1 MVANPL
7 TTALIGC
14 GQIADAHLQELS
26 RIPTASVAAVCDVHM
41 DLARQAAARFGVP
54 WVFDNVERMLAETR
68 PDVVH
73 ITTPPHTHRPLALGC
88 LDAGAHVYVEKPFTV
103 DTAQAEEVMHAAETR
118 GLRVCLGHDQLFDP
132 AWQECRSRVA
142 AGEVGEIVHVDALQ
156 GYDLDGPFG
165 RVLHD
170 DTSHWVHRLPGGL
183 FQNVMSHALA
193 RILDLIPDEPVDV
206 SARWFPASRSAGF
219 PTELRVLLFG
229 ARSTAALTFSSRAR
243 PTRRVTRVFGSR
255 CTLEVDLD
263 SRTVTVDRSGSWP
276 GPLGK
281 VELVW
286 RRFAQARRHLT
297 AGLVRLGRS
306 DLHYFEGMHVL
317 FEHFYRSIAA
327 DAEMPVPHAD
337 ALRTTRVMDAVF
349 ESCRQAQAAGDWWR
363 RELRQGSAA

>member
-1 MVANPL
+1 MVPKAL
-7 TTALIGC
+7 TTALVGC
-14 GQIADAHLQELS
+14 GQIADAHLQELG
-26 RIPTASVAAVCDVHM
+26 RIPTASVAAVCDAHM
-41 DLARQAAARFGVP
+41 DLARQASARFGVP
-54 WVFDNVERMLAETR
+54 WVFDDVERMLAETR

-73 ITTPPHTHRPLALGC
+73 ITTPPHTHRSLSLRCLA
-88 LDAGAHVYVEKPFTV
+88 AGAHVYVEKPFTV
-103 DTAQAEEVMHAAETR
+103 DGAEANEVIQAAETR

-165 RVLHD
+165 RVLQD
-170 DTSHWVHRLPGGL
+170 DTLHWVHRLPGGL

-193 RILDLIPDEPVDV
+193 RILDLIPDEPVAV
-206 SARWFPASRSAGF
+206 SARWFPTDLSAGF
-219 PTELRVLLFG
+219 PTELRVLMFG
-229 ARSTAALTFSSRAR
+229 SRSTAALTFSSRAR

-263 SRTVTVDRSGSWP
+263 SRTVTIDRSGSLP
-276 GPLGK
+276 GALGK

-297 AGLVRLGRS
+297 TALVRLGRC

-317 FEHFYRSIAA
+317 FDHFYRSIAA
-327 DAEMPVPHAD
+327 GAAMPIPHTD

-349 ESCRQAQAAGDWWR
+349 ESCRQAQGGGEAWR
-363 RELRQGSAA
+363 HQLRHGSAA